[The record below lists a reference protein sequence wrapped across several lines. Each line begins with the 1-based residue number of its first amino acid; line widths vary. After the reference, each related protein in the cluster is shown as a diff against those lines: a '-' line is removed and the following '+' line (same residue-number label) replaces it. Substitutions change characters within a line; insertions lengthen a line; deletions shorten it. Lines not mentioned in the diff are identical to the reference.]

1 MTQKFITEKKRWTT
15 STVIRA
21 RNHMQYVFEG
31 AFLYVHLLHSI
42 AYLLGSRGL
51 DLLKSL
57 VHAGLLASLSQ
68 YYSTQTDTLE
78 SIVNVTLQIL
88 QVKAGSQQ
96 SVTEKKLKLPRWKS
110 PDISVKRL
118 STEPPHRLSYIQAV
132 LTCATWKCRYLKCF
146 FLRCSFFIRRKYL
159 L

>member
-1 MTQKFITEKKRWTT
+1 
-15 STVIRA
+15 
-21 RNHMQYVFEG
+21 MQYVFEG

-51 DLLKSL
+51 DLLKTL
-57 VHAGLLASLSQ
+57 VHAGLFTSLSQ

-96 SVTEKKLKLPRWKS
+96 SVTEKKLKLP
-110 PDISVKRL
+110 
-118 STEPPHRLSYIQAV
+118 Q
-132 LTCATWKCRYLKCF
+132 
-146 FLRCSFFIRRKYL
+146 
-159 L
+159 